1 MIHRRPIHSLCA
13 LATAALMA
21 CATPAARAAAQPPPE
36 RPRSD
41 AAKKEAY
48 DRASKGAARVQDA
61 TRLTA
66 SGDYAGAEK
75 ALIEADRLV
84 PDYCTVLIPL
94 SSIQLR
100 LGKPDAALATL
111 ERAIR
116 RGKAFDDKAYLL
128 AARIFSDRKQF
139 GPGEKSLIE
148 WAGDRPVTANFHAA
162 IGILRM
168 GSYELGPAEL
178 ELREA
183 LKIDPANEAALT
195 GMNELYGRLDQY
207 PKLQKF
213 LDAGLEKKPDSVPI
227 LLLCGNSLLRQERFA
242 EAKDKYERL
251 LKLDPKNATAMVNLG
266 STLHGLGDV
275 QGAMIWFRKAIEADP
290 RNVEGPVNLARALS
304 DAGRPS
310 EARDILLAARRRGLE
325 ASEIVNSL
333 VVVFRLLKEY
343 DAALAAAAESLKK
356 NPNQPLLRKYVDDI
370 ETERQAAAPP
380 PGSTVKP

>member
-1 MIHRRPIHSLCA
+1 MNDRRPILLVRA
-13 LATAALMA
+13 VAAAALLA
-21 CATPAARAAAQPPPE
+21 CAAPAARAAAEPAPARAPSE
-36 RPRSD
+36 
-41 AAKKEAY
+41 AAKKEAFE
-48 DRASKGAARVQDA
+48 RASKGAARVQDA
-61 TRLTA
+61 TRLMA

-94 SSIQLR
+94 SSVQLR

-168 GSYELGPAEL
+168 GNYELGPAEL

-183 LKIDPANEAALT
+183 LKLDPANEAALT

-207 PKLQKF
+207 PKLQRF

-242 EAKDKYERL
+242 EAKDKYERI
-251 LKLDPKNATAMVNLG
+251 LKVDPKNATAMVNLG
-266 STLHGLGDV
+266 STLHGLGDT
-275 QGAMIWFRKAIEADP
+275 QGATAWFRKAIEADG
-290 RNVEGPVNLARALS
+290 RNVEAPVNLARALS
-304 DAGRPS
+304 DAGKPS
-310 EARDILLAARRRGLE
+310 EARDVLLAARKRGLDSPE
-325 ASEIVNSL
+325 VLNSL
-333 VVVFRLLKEY
+333 VVVYRLMKDY
-343 DAALAAAAESLKK
+343 DAAMAVAEESLKK
-356 NPNQPLLRKYVDDI
+356 VPSQPLLRKYQDDI
-370 ETERQAAAPP
+370 EKERQAAAAAS
-380 PGSTVKP
+380 GSPAKP